1 MTLILLLKKLKSV
14 DGQAPSVMGES
25 ELDLGKLF
33 VNECVDR
40 GTGWKEIGG
49 SLLG

>member
-1 MTLILLLKKLKSV
+1 MIG
-14 DGQAPSVMGES
+14 DS

-33 VNECVDR
+33 VNDLVDR
-40 GTGWKEIGG
+40 GTGWKVIGGWGGG